1 MLKVFV
7 GFDERQRVSFTTLA
21 TSIFETASR
30 PVSITPLVLHTL
42 PISRRGLTPFTF
54 SRFLVPWLCNFEGA
68 AVFMDA
74 DMLLASDIT
83 ELEQLISDDLAVSVV
98 RSLETYEQTS
108 FMLLNCA
115 HPSHRKLTPEFIQE
129 TDIGLHALEWV
140 GRDEIGSLDSK
151 WNQLVGYQ
159 DVDFTQGNIHYT
171 MGVPAFPE
179 TSTSPGAQLWLK
191 NAQLSMYTVPWGEIM
206 GESVHSVNIEGVRL
220 PKYVW
225 DFETNQPKAEHLE
238 LVKKLVLARREK

>member
-83 ELEQLISDDLAVSVV
+83 EL
-98 RSLETYEQTS
+98 
-108 FMLLNCA
+108 
-115 HPSHRKLTPEFIQE
+115 
-129 TDIGLHALEWV
+129 
-140 GRDEIGSLDSK
+140 
-151 WNQLVGYQ
+151 
-159 DVDFTQGNIHYT
+159 
-171 MGVPAFPE
+171 
-179 TSTSPGAQLWLK
+179 
-191 NAQLSMYTVPWGEIM
+191 
-206 GESVHSVNIEGVRL
+206 
-220 PKYVW
+220 
-225 DFETNQPKAEHLE
+225 
-238 LVKKLVLARREK
+238 